1 MHQIPPVSPVF
12 LPPAHQH
19 AAPAVAAPG
28 ARQAGGES
36 LSQLGQVEASSGES
50 ADEDAFRNLRWL
62 ARCNEVFA
70 PLSQH
75 RQSLHL
81 LSASS
86 VSHDAPD
93 FFDEEIE
100 IERCKAWLSSVCGE
114 SVLPFFQQLTHDDF
128 VNLSV
133 HASSIQLANFHL
145 HSSNLSKCIEVVVPA
160 DAAASSV
167 LGAL

>member
-1 MHQIPPVSPVF
+1 MHQIPPV
-12 LPPAHQH
+12 LPSPAHQH

-28 ARQAGGES
+28 ASKRAGES
-36 LSQLGQVEASSGES
+36 LSQQLVQVEAFSGES
-50 ADEDAFRNLRWL
+50 ADEEAFRNLRWL